1 MNLNSIR
8 CSQQQ
13 KDEYENT
20 EGLPTDGSESTE
32 GLLREDLGRLV
43 ASRWTKLRKLRNFF
57 LMYFKIPNDF
67 FMILRSVFMIRIC
80 VRFSIPC

>member
-43 ASRWTKLRKLRNFF
+43 ASRCCFALDRRKN
-57 LMYFKIPNDF
+57 
-67 FMILRSVFMIRIC
+67 
-80 VRFSIPC
+80 

>member
-43 ASRWTKLRKLRNFF
+43 ASRWTGEKTEHQVEEVEEFF
-57 LMYFKIPNDF
+57 LMYFKISYDF
-67 FMILRSVFMIRIC
+67 FTIL
-80 VRFSIPC
+80 

>member
-32 GLLREDLGRLV
+32 GLPTDGSESTEGLLREDLGRLV
-43 ASRWTKLRKLRNFF
+43 ASRWTGEKTEHQVEEVEEFF
-57 LMYFKIPNDF
+57 FN
-67 FMILRSVFMIRIC
+67 VF
-80 VRFSIPC
+80 